1 MSAEQPAT
9 AASPATTPPERPT
22 ISHPEALSP
31 AALADARRN
40 QPGRSLIG
48 LIFVLP
54 LTALLSLA
62 ADGPTHSLIV
72 LGPIITFGLPFVSA
86 IAFWWQDWPGSML
99 PRPWSGLYDTLII
112 AVGGVLMTM
121 LGQVIVNG
129 PDIVGIVA
137 PGPGHVSPFPATL
150 PLGGGVFTIILQL
163 TLVWERWPLSKL
175 GRIRSGIAAIVLAW
189 ILGLAAWLLG
199 VRVLAI
205 AADHYGAWLVSI
217 GLWQVIFYIALRGW
231 PFVRIQ
237 RRPLRLLAGNA
248 GVIGCGWLTYLL
260 CVHAIGLSTITTIAV
275 TGTGVGC
282 FLFIA
287 MLFEAW
293 PGVRF
298 FDRPGPG
305 MSLVVAVGVA
315 LTALLLWLLPLL
327 AAALGLSG
335 VDKLGWT
342 TQVTLNALSTVVILH
357 VAVWGRWPVRDQPP
371 A

>member
-1 MSAEQPAT
+1 MSPEQLT
-9 AASPATTPPERPT
+9 ALPDRPT

-40 QPGRSLIG
+40 QPRRGLIG
-48 LIFVLP
+48 LIFILP

-62 ADGPTHSLIV
+62 ADGPAHSLIV

-86 IAFWWQDWPGSML
+86 IAFWWEDWPGTML
-99 PRPWSGLYDTLII
+99 PRPWSGLYDTLVI
-112 AVGGVLMTM
+112 AVGGVLMTL

-129 PDIVGIVA
+129 GDLIGVFA
-137 PGPGHVSPFPATL
+137 PGPGHVSAFPNTL

-175 GRIRSGIAAIVLAW
+175 GRIRSGLAAIAVAW
-189 ILGLAAWLLG
+189 VLGLAAWLLG
-199 VRVLAI
+199 THALAI
-205 AADHYGAWLVSI
+205 PADHYGAWLVSI

-231 PFVRIQ
+231 PFVRIG
-237 RRPLRLLAGNA
+237 RRWLRLLAGNVV
-248 GVIGCGWLTYLL
+248 VIGFGWLTYLL

-275 TGTGVGC
+275 AGTGVGC

-293 PGVRF
+293 PAVRLTAL
-298 FDRPGPG
+298 PGPG
-305 MSLVVAVGVA
+305 MTMVVVAGA
-315 LTALLLWLLPLL
+315 AMTALLLWLLPLL
-327 AAALGLSG
+327 ASALGLSG

-357 VAVWGRWPVRDQPP
+357 VAVWGRWPARDRPP